1 LLENTMH
8 PQAIRVTIAAE
19 GDTTV
24 EALPGEARQVLLNLV
39 RNAYE
44 ATVRPGSAVRIT
56 MTGKADAVQV
66 VVADQG
72 TGIEPEVL
80 TKLFDF
86 GMTTKGEHGNGM
98 GLWAVRQILH
108 RHGGE
113 IAVETELGVGTVFT
127 MVWPRRF
134 GEAGSRE

>member
-1 LLENTMH
+1 M
-8 PQAIRVTIAAE
+8 TIEAE

-44 ATVRPGSAVRIT
+44 ATERPGSAVRIT
-56 MTGKADAVQV
+56 LIGRADAVEV
-66 VVADQG
+66 SVADQG

-80 TKLFDF
+80 AKLFDF
-86 GMTTKGEHGNGM
+86 GVTTKGEHGNGM

-108 RHGGE
+108 QHGGE
-113 IAVETELGVGTVFT
+113 IAVETKVGVGTVFQL
-127 MVWPRRF
+127 VWPRRF
-134 GEAGSRE
+134 KSSE